1 MVLSMSPLSQMP
13 PTDCSTP
20 LLTNP
25 SYSNFTISV
34 GLLLGILVSYLPQH
48 HRIIT
53 RRTSEGISPLFL
65 LLGVTSGTCALAN
78 IWLLGWGVVG
88 CCASDL
94 GPFQCFAGM
103 LGILQVTTQWSC
115 FMIILLL
122 FLIYFPFATPV
133 LPTSDNMSTDSHHHK
148 NPSATTAI
156 TISLLSFIHLIII
169 FAVSVYIYRTASP
182 SAILNWTSF
191 LGIQSTVLA
200 SIQYIPQIFTTY
212 KLKAVGSLS
221 IPMMCIQTPGSFI
234 WALSLATRE
243 GTDWSSWLV
252 YCVTGVLQG
261 SLLVM
266 AIIFERRRKQEEAD
280 AALFMDHDDED
291 DSYVH
296 EADNSWGG
304 RTRHANVNERTRLLP
319 DEDDADL

>member
-1 MVLSMSPLSQMP
+1 MASLFSQMP
-13 PTDCSTP
+13 AMDCSSP
-20 LLTNP
+20 LLQNP

-34 GLLLGILVSYLPQH
+34 FLLLGILISYLPQH
-48 HRIIT
+48 HRIIS

-78 IWLLGWGVVG
+78 IWMLGWGVVE

-115 FMIILLL
+115 FMVILLL
-122 FLIYFPFATPV
+122 FLIYFPLATPV
-133 LPTSDNMSTDSHHHK
+133 LPTSDALSTDSHHHK
-148 NPSATTAI
+148 NPSPTTAV
-156 TISLLSFIHLIII
+156 TISLLSFLHLIVTLVI
-169 FAVSVYIYRTASP
+169 SVFLYRTASP
-182 SAILNWTSF
+182 TAILNWTSF
-191 LGIQSTVLA
+191 LGIQSTILA
-200 SIQYIPQIFTTY
+200 SIQYIPQIYTTY

-221 IPMMCIQTPGSFI
+221 IPMMCIQTPGSFV

-252 YCVTGVLQG
+252 YCVTGTLQG

-266 AIIFERRRKQEEAD
+266 AIIFERRRKSEEAD
-280 AALFMDHDDED
+280 AALFADGEVED
-291 DSYVH
+291 DSFVH
-296 EADNSWGG
+296 EAEHTW
-304 RTRHANVNERTRLLP
+304 RQPANERTRLLA
-319 DEDDADL
+319 DEDTPDL